1 MNLNPMLCV
10 TENDEVSSNKDDII
24 NSIVKKMDVV
34 DSNSD
39 SNNVE
44 YVKKDNFKK
53 IIGDIRVDILGILNV
68 LGMLNKNVIKENTD
82 NKELYKEISD
92 LKQQINVLNQA
103 INYVPQIAN
112 NQETVITTKEKPIM
126 ALASAQ
132 EKAQAQAQA
141 QAQEKAQ
148 EKAQAP
154 VSIRIPNI
162 RVANPLEKPKTPNI
176 NKKNPHFVNNT
187 TQKIT
192 NIKTLAPNN
201 LMIQKTA
208 PNNDRT
214 TDSRRR

>member
-10 TENDEVSSNKDDII
+10 TENDEVSSNKDEII

-92 LKQQINVLNQA
+92 MKQQINVLNQS

-132 EKAQAQAQA
+132 EKAHTQVPAQVPAQVL
-141 QAQEKAQ
+141 
-148 EKAQAP
+148 AQAP
-154 VSIRIPNI
+154 VSIRTPNI

-176 NKKNPHFVNNT
+176 NKKIPHFVNNT

-201 LMIQKTA
+201 IVIHKTA
-208 PNNDRT
+208 PTNERI

>member
-10 TENDEVSSNKDDII
+10 TENDEVSSNKDEII

-103 INYVPQIAN
+103 INYVPQIVN

-126 ALASAQ
+126 ALA
-132 EKAQAQAQA
+132 
-141 QAQEKAQ
+141 QEKAQ
-148 EKAQAP
+148 EKAKAQAQAQAP

-192 NIKTLAPNN
+192 NVKTLAPNN

>member
-10 TENDEVSSNKDDII
+10 TENDEVSSNKDEII

-34 DSNSD
+34 ESNSD
-39 SNNVE
+39 SNNAE

-103 INYVPQIAN
+103 INYVPQIVN

-126 ALASAQ
+126 ALA
-132 EKAQAQAQA
+132 
-141 QAQEKAQ
+141 QEKAQ
-148 EKAQAP
+148 EKAKAQAQAQAP

-192 NIKTLAPNN
+192 NVKTLAPNN

>member
-10 TENDEVSSNKDDII
+10 TENDEVSSNKDEII

-103 INYVPQIAN
+103 INYVPQIVN

-126 ALASAQ
+126 ALA
-132 EKAQAQAQA
+132 
-141 QAQEKAQ
+141 QEKAQ
-148 EKAQAP
+148 EKAKAQAQAQAP

-192 NIKTLAPNN
+192 NVKTLAPNN
-201 LMIQKTA
+201 LIIHKTA